1 MRIVSIDSTKITVS
15 ISGDHLPYIFHW
27 TASFIN
33 DKDIKIEYTSTP
45 EVTGRMNER
54 LSITFFDVESF
65 KNIDGVPME
74 SSTTVNIKIDPIE
87 ISPSLSSSI
96 QAMGYFYLLN
106 LLISVAA
113 NILIGGTME
122 LMWSLA
128 NTLQI
133 LYFLGLLDLKFPYH
147 TLALFKFMSYSN
159 FDFPE
164 LNLVF
169 EKTFS
174 SNYHEEDE
182 INEAFTEM
190 GFESRNFVSNASD
203 SILFVSLLILS
214 AIAVVA
220 VFL

>member
-1 MRIVSIDSTKITVS
+1 
-15 ISGDHLPYIFHW
+15 
-27 TASFIN
+27 
-33 DKDIKIEYTSTP
+33 
-45 EVTGRMNER
+45 MNEK

-87 ISPSLSSSI
+87 MSPSLSSSI
-96 QAMGYFYLLN
+96 QTMSYFYLLN

-128 NTLQI
+128 NTLQV
-133 LYFLGLLDLKFPYH
+133 LYFLGLLDLSFPYH
-147 TLALFKFMSYSN
+147 TLALFKIMRYSN

-164 LNLVF
+164 ANLVF
-169 EKTFS
+169 EKIFS
-174 SNYHEEDE
+174 SSYYEEYE

-190 GFESRNFVSNASD
+190 GFESKNFVSNASD

-214 AIAVVA
+214 AIAVIA
-220 VFL
+220 IFL